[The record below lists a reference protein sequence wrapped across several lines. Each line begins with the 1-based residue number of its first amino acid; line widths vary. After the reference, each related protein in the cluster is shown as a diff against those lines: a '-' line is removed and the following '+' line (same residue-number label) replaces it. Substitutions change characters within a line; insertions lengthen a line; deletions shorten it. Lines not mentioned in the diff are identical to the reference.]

1 MGVGRDS
8 AGRQGAP
15 HALHSTPDDLG
26 VVLVILATS
35 VRFVDERQ
43 RQPGSSAAQLRRGGG
58 IQGTGEFAVMG
69 YSYATLDWLSG
80 LGLLPGS
87 RVLDI
92 GSQDL
97 FLSDDRELDRVSIF
111 IEQRGGTPIT
121 CQTYPCVITHGV

>member
-1 MGVGRDS
+1 
-8 AGRQGAP
+8 
-15 HALHSTPDDLG
+15 
-26 VVLVILATS
+26 
-35 VRFVDERQ
+35 VDERQ

-58 IQGTGEFAVMG
+58 IQGIGEFAVMG